1 MRERERE
8 MMSRCQKRRGRAKRQ
23 ENERRRWSVVRSRR
37 GDLRKLDWKLG
48 IVRGKLEVEDRK

>member
-1 MRERERE
+1 